1 MAISFLPPSQ
11 ILANTRLQLQ
21 ATTEPLQKFVEYVD
35 GNWVQNTTWPPSCWS
50 LNKQWASSPIMTWQW
65 EGWHNGLK
73 KCASGRAQMPLYML
87 VHLLHKE
94 AYLVAYQIRLVSKRK
109 LTKLQKNIT
118 TPSKRKYQATGSNMP
133 STKSQQLNYS
143 KLVPMSMDQ

>member
-35 GNWVQNTTWPPSCWS
+35 GNWVQNTTWPPSFWS
-50 LNKQWASSPIMTWQW
+50 LNKQWASSPIMKWQW

-109 LTKLQKNIT
+109 LTKLQKKIT
-118 TPSKRKYQATGSNMP
+118 TQSKRKYQATGSNMP

>member
-11 ILANTRLQLQ
+11 ILASKYQTSAASHHWTPAEVCRVCRWQLGTKHYLASLLLEPKQ
-21 ATTEPLQKFVEYVD
+21 AMSFFTNND
-35 GNWVQNTTWPPSCWS
+35 
-50 LNKQWASSPIMTWQW
+50 I

-109 LTKLQKNIT
+109 LTKLQKKIT
-118 TPSKRKYQATGSNMP
+118 TQSKRKYQATGSSMP

>member
-50 LNKQWASSPIMTWQW
+50 LNKQWASSPIMKWQW

-109 LTKLQKNIT
+109 LTKLQKKIT
-118 TPSKRKYQATGSNMP
+118 TQSKRKYQATGSSMP